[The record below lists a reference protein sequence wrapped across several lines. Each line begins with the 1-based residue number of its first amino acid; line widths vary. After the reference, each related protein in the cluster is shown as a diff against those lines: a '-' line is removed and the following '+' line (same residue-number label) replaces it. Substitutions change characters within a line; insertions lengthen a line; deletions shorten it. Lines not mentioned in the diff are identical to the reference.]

1 MRLPSKNC
9 FITGKGCS
17 GGNENKYLYKTLAG
31 LRIGMKRDS
40 LRGFTLIE
48 LLVVIVIIS
57 ILAGLLLPALRGGRE
72 KARQALCYGN
82 LKQLGLALNMYVQEQ
97 NGYIPYLVDDSGS
110 AWDNFSD
117 LIRRF
122 DSYIEDIGIYDCP
135 SNDNTISVGIRDDIY
150 GDKASSGTIVMDY
163 EVNGYSHGRRI
174 FEIEDKDLS
183 ICAYM
188 WDYPYWI
195 GDRPHGKGINCL
207 YIDGHASW
215 VTDSEMNLNAVAEK
229 DKFYGKIW
237 LE

>member
-1 MRLPSKNC
+1 MRSPSNNC
-9 FITGKGCS
+9 FAAGKNLFCGIKGKSLS
-17 GGNENKYLYKTLAG
+17 GTKAG
-31 LRIGMKRDS
+31 PGKNAGRPAIK
-40 LRGFTLIE
+40 GFTLIE

-57 ILAGLLLPALRGGRE
+57 VLAGLLLPALRGGRE

-97 NGYIPYLVDDSGS
+97 NGYIPYLVDDSGG

-122 DSYIEDIGIYDCP
+122 DSYIEDISIYSCP
-135 SNDNTISVGIRDDIY
+135 SNDNTISTGIRDDIY
-150 GDKASSGTIVMDY
+150 GDKGSSGTIVMDY

-174 FEIEDKDLS
+174 LEIENKDLS

-195 GDRPHGKGINCL
+195 GDRPHGKGVNCL
-207 YIDGHASW
+207 YVDGHASW
-215 VTDSEMNLNAVAEK
+215 LSDSEMNLSAAAEK
-229 DKFYGKIW
+229 DKFYGEIW